1 MVAIRR
7 TIIMTT
13 TLAMKSRAFIN
24 PTTPRSPFGLRQ
36 TRQYSSTTKL
46 SFIYWSIKTA
56 FDSVGY
62 FLGQT
67 DEVKG
72 TGVWKDFS
80 MKREPE
86 EKDESKDDESEQ

>member
-1 MVAIRR
+1 
-7 TIIMTT
+7 
-13 TLAMKSRAFIN
+13 
-24 PTTPRSPFGLRQ
+24 
-36 TRQYSSTTKL
+36 
-46 SFIYWSIKTA
+46 
-56 FDSVGY
+56 VGY